1 LREKRDADRIKAVLL
16 LGTGWSVSQVAK
28 VLLMDP
34 NTVRTYHRLFSEGG
48 IETLLTR
55 HHLGGFTYLAAAEE
69 AELTTHLEKEL
80 HLTAK
85 SVAAYIKKRWQVNYS
100 SRGVVALLHRLG
112 FCYKKPKLI
121 PGKADAEAQEAFL
134 EEYKK
139 LKENK
144 GKADE
149 ILFMDATHP
158 HHNPVVACGWIKK
171 GHEFELRSNTGRQR
185 LNINGVINIQ
195 NLDAVTRFDDSI
207 NAESTIALFQQI
219 EKHYPKAKKLHIICD
234 NARYYRSRKVSEYLE
249 TSKIELCF
257 LPPYSPNLNLIERY
271 WKYFKKTLLYNR
283 YYETFSEFK
292 QACENFFANAKDH
305 AVALKSLLTENFH
318 IIGKI
323 QN

>member
-1 LREKRDADRIKAVLL
+1 L
-16 LGTGWSVSQVAK
+16 
-28 VLLMDP
+28 
-34 NTVRTYHRLFSEGG
+34 GG
-48 IETLLTR
+48 IN
-55 HHLGGFTYLAAAEE
+55 HKIQ
-69 AELTTHLEKEL
+69 TTPL
-80 HLTAK
+80 
-85 SVAAYIKKRWQVNYS
+85 Y
-100 SRGVVALLHRLG
+100 RLG

-144 GKADE
+144 GEADE

-158 HHNPVVACGWIKK
+158 HHNPAVACGWIKK

-195 NLDAVTRFDDSI
+195 NLDAVTRFDNRI

-219 EKHYPKAKKLHIICD
+219 KKHYPKAKKLHIICD

-257 LPPYSPNLNLIERY
+257 LPPYSPNLNLIKRY

-283 YYETFSEFK
+283 YYETFAEFK
-292 QACENFFANAKDH
+292 
-305 AVALKSLLTENFH
+305 
-318 IIGKI
+318 
-323 QN
+323 

>member
-1 LREKRDADRIKAVLL
+1 MNNYLLSSIQLGELRSEHRTLREKRDADRIKAVLL
-16 LGTGWSVSQVAK
+16 LGTGWSVSQLAE

-69 AELTTHLEKEL
+69 AELTTHLEQEL

-85 SVAAYIKKRWQVNYS
+85 SVVAYIKKRWQVNYS
-100 SRGVVALLHRLG
+100 GRGVVALLHRLG

-121 PGKADAEAQEAFL
+121 PGKAD
-134 EEYKK
+134 
-139 LKENK
+139 
-144 GKADE
+144 E

-158 HHNPVVACGWIKK
+158 HHNPVVACGWTKK
-171 GHEFELRSNTGRQR
+171 GPEFELRSNTGHQR

-234 NARYYRSRKVSEYLE
+234 NARYYRSRKVSEYLA
-249 TSKIELCF
+249 TSRIELCF

-283 YYETFSEFK
+283 YYETFTEFK
-292 QACENFFANAKDH
+292 LACENFFANAKDH